1 MTSYVVSRLL
11 SAVPF
16 LLFVLVLAFVLIRA
30 TPGDPVSA
38 YMARLGGESAVS
50 QEFIDNLRHELG
62 LDQPGVVQFVRYVQR
77 VLQGDLGISFSKN
90 RPALTIVKQQLPF
103 TVQLALAAIVVA
115 VIIGIPVGVMAAR
128 RRGSAADFL
137 SSSLSVFAYSMPNFW
152 FGLIL
157 ISVFS
162 VRLGWFPV
170 LGVGQP
176 NLVSRLEHLVLP
188 ALTLGL
194 SQAAY
199 IVRMSRSAMVD
210 VLGEDYIRTA
220 RSKGVGE
227 TRVAYKH
234 AIRNALIPVVTVI
247 GLTLGRA
254 LGGSAV
260 VEILFGRIGM
270 GSLLVESITQRD
282 YVMTQA
288 GVLVFAAGVFVV
300 NLLVDVTYG
309 LLNPR
314 IRYT

>member
-1 MTSYVVSRLL
+1 MTSYFASRLL
-11 SAVPF
+11 SAIPF
-16 LLFVLVLAFVLIRA
+16 LLFVLVLAFILIRT

-50 QEFIDNLRHELG
+50 QEFIDNLRRELG
-62 LDQPGVVQFVRYVQR
+62 LDQPGIVQFVRYVQH
-77 VLQGDLGISFSKN
+77 VLQGDLGVSFSKN
-90 RPALTIVKQQLPF
+90 RPALAIVRQQLPF
-103 TVQLALAAIVVA
+103 TVQLAFAAIFIA
-115 VIIGIPVGVMAAR
+115 VIIGIPVGIMAAR
-128 RRGSAADFL
+128 RRGKPADFL
-137 SSSLSVFAYSMPNFW
+137 SSSVSVFAYSMPNFW

-157 ISVFS
+157 ISIFS

-170 LGVGQP
+170 LGVGEP
-176 NLVSRLEHLVLP
+176 NLASRLQHLVLP

-227 TRVAYKH
+227 MGVAYKH

-300 NLLVDVTYG
+300 NLLVDITYG

>member
-1 MTSYVVSRLL
+1 LSSYIAGRLL
-11 SAVPF
+11 SAIPF

-50 QEFIDNLRHELG
+50 EEFIQNLRAELG
-62 LDQPGVVQFVRYVQR
+62 LDQPGIVQFFRYAQR
-77 VLQGDLGISFSKN
+77 VLQGDLGVSFSKN
-90 RPALTIVKQQLPF
+90 RPALTIVRQQLPF
-103 TVQLALAAIVVA
+103 TVHLALASITVA
-115 VIIGIPVGVMAAR
+115 VLIGIPVGIMAAR
-128 RRGSAADFL
+128 RRGKPVDYI
-137 SSSLSVFAYSMPNFW
+137 SSSVAVFAYSMPNFW

-157 ISVFS
+157 ISIFS
-162 VRLGWFPV
+162 VQLGWFPV

-176 NLVSRLEHLVLP
+176 TLGSRLEHLVLP
-188 ALTLGL
+188 AITLGL

-199 IVRMSRSAMVD
+199 IVRMTRSAMVD
-210 VLGEDYIRTA
+210 VLSEDYIRTA
-220 RSKGVGE
+220 RSKGVAE
-227 TRVAYKH
+227 LRVAYKH

-300 NLLVDVTYG
+300 NLLVDITYG

-314 IRYT
+314 IRYS

>member
-1 MTSYVVSRLL
+1 
-11 SAVPF
+11 
-16 LLFVLVLAFVLIRA
+16 
-30 TPGDPVSA
+30 
-38 YMARLGGESAVS
+38 
-50 QEFIDNLRHELG
+50 
-62 LDQPGVVQFVRYVQR
+62 
-77 VLQGDLGISFSKN
+77 
-90 RPALTIVKQQLPF
+90 F
-103 TVQLALAAIVVA
+103 TVHLALASITVA
-115 VIIGIPVGVMAAR
+115 VLIGIPVGIMAAR
-128 RRGSAADFL
+128 RRGKPVDYI
-137 SSSLSVFAYSMPNFW
+137 SSSVAVFAYSMPNFW

-157 ISVFS
+157 ISIFS
-162 VRLGWFPV
+162 VQLGWFPV

-176 NLVSRLEHLVLP
+176 TLGSRLEHLVLP
-188 ALTLGL
+188 AITLGL

-199 IVRMSRSAMVD
+199 IVRMTRSAMVD
-210 VLGEDYIRTA
+210 VLSEDYIRTA
-220 RSKGVGE
+220 RSKGVAE
-227 TRVAYKH
+227 LRVAYKH

-300 NLLVDVTYG
+300 NLLVDITYG

-314 IRYT
+314 IRYS